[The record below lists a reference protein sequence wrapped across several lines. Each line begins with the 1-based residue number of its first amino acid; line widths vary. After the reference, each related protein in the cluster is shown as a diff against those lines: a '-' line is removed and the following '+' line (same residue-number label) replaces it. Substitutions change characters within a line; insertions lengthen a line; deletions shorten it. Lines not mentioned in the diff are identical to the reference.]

1 MKHFFLQAVALF
13 AIAASAAW
21 VHAAGAATL
30 NISPATGT
38 FEAGTTFTA
47 GVYVSSQDQVMNAA
61 SGVLSFPL
69 DTLQVISLSKNGSV
83 ANLWVQEPAYSNFD
97 GTVTFEGVALNQG
110 FQGAS
115 GKLLDVRFQVK
126 KTGSATVNFTS
137 GTILAND
144 GKGTN
149 VLTGFSGA
157 SYSFSKEMPPPLP
170 PSAPK
175 ANAPFVISSPAFS
188 ASSVPSAE
196 SGEVPRPAVLS
207 FSATTQNPQGPFR
220 IEGKSGADLMI
231 KTYLIGAN
239 EFFILETA
247 ADRNGDWHADQE
259 SALGGGTWRVTAKA
273 FDKDGNES
281 KESDPLTIEVPST
294 FSLIRSSLGEWGA
307 TGLAVILILGLL
319 IVFFYFVLHHVQLTE
334 LRFKKELWRFK
345 TALHADLRK
354 LDKDLVGAEKG
365 ELTVDLTPGKIE
377 KLRRGLKS
385 EITAIEKDV
394 EEEMKELEKIDR
406 A

>member
-1 MKHFFLQAVALF
+1 
-13 AIAASAAW
+13 
-21 VHAAGAATL
+21 
-30 NISPATGT
+30 
-38 FEAGTTFTA
+38 
-47 GVYVSSQDQVMNAA
+47 
-61 SGVLSFPL
+61 
-69 DTLQVISLSKNGSV
+69 
-83 ANLWVQEPAYSNFD
+83 
-97 GTVTFEGVALNQG
+97 
-110 FQGAS
+110 
-115 GKLLDVRFQVK
+115 
-126 KTGSATVNFTS
+126 
-137 GTILAND
+137 
-144 GKGTN
+144 
-149 VLTGFSGA
+149 
-157 SYSFSKEMPPPLP
+157 
-170 PSAPK
+170 
-175 ANAPFVISSPAFS
+175 
-188 ASSVPSAE
+188 
-196 SGEVPRPAVLS
+196 
-207 FSATTQNPQGPFR
+207 
-220 IEGKSGADLMI
+220 MI

-365 ELTVDLTPGKIE
+365 
-377 KLRRGLKS
+377 
-385 EITAIEKDV
+385 AHC
-394 EEEMKELEKIDR
+394 
-406 A
+406 